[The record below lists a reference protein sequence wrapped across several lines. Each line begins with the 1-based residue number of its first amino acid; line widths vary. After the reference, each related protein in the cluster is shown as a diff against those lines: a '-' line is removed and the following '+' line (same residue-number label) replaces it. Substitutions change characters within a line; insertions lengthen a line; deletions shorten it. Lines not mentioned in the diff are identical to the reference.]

1 MWQRGGAM
9 RVEIRRDIG
18 GRPGLAVG
26 VRLLLPMLLLLGVG
40 CASLPLA
47 PERAPS
53 TAFDQPESTAV
64 GASVGEAAAEHPG
77 SSGFA
82 LLRTGREA
90 LSARVFLAEMAARSL
105 DLQYYIFKG
114 DTAGSV
120 LAERLIQAA
129 DRGVRVRLLLDDNNL
144 AGHDPIAAALDAHP
158 NIEVRIF
165 NPFAH
170 RKSHGYDLAIDF
182 GRVNHRAHNKIFVAD
197 GAVGIL
203 GGRNIG
209 DDYFGLSAEANFR
222 DLDVAAVG
230 PVVREIAKGFDGYWN
245 SDWAYPIAA
254 LVDRQAGPADLE
266 RLRAGVR
273 ATLDARPCPYP
284 LDSHA
289 AGLRTWLEGLVSGLV
304 WAPGQVVA
312 DDPSTLTR
320 GERGSVAVALV
331 EQMAAAE
338 REILIESAYFVQRKP
353 GVEAARR
360 VCDSGIR
367 IRVLTNS
374 LASNDVAPAHAGYE
388 KNRKRLLEAGVELHE
403 LRPDARTVARQV
415 APEAGGAITALHT
428 KAVVL
433 DRETVF
439 IGSFNLDPRSA
450 ELNTEVALLISSAEL
465 AAQVAAFMDEG
476 VAADSSYRI
485 VLGNDGDVIWI
496 SEVEGAE
503 RRWKHEPETSGWQRF
518 VADVVKLFPIQSQL

>member
-1 MWQRGGAM
+1 M
-9 RVEIRRDIG
+9 RLETRRDAD
-18 GRPGLAVG
+18 RQRRRAAG
-26 VRLLLPMLLLLGVG
+26 VSLILPALLLAAG
-40 CASLPLA
+40 CASLPPA
-47 PERAPS
+47 PAKSPS
-53 TAFDQPESTAV
+53 MAFDRPQSTV
-64 GASVGEAAAEHPG
+64 SGALVADAAAAHPG

-82 LLRTGREA
+82 LVRSGRDA
-90 LSARVFLAEMAARSL
+90 LTVRLLVTELAEESL
-105 DLQYYIFKG
+105 DLQYYIYKG
-114 DTAGSV
+114 DTSG
-120 LAERLIQAA
+120 RLLTEHLLRAA
-129 DRGVRVRLLLDDNNL
+129 DRGVRVRLLVDDNNL
-144 AGHDPIAAALDAHP
+144 AGRDPIVAALDAHP
-158 NIEVRIF
+158 HIEVRIF

-170 RKSHGYDLAIDF
+170 RRSHGLDF
-182 GRVNHRAHNKIFVAD
+182 AVDFSRVNHRMHNKIFVSD
-197 GAVGIL
+197 GAVAVV

-209 DDYFGLSAEANFR
+209 DDYFGLSPEANFR
-222 DLDVAAVG
+222 DLDVATAG
-230 PVVREIAKGFDGYWN
+230 PIVREIAAGFDGFWN
-245 SDWAYPIAA
+245 SDWAYPVAA
-254 LVDRQAGPADLE
+254 LVERQATPADLE
-266 RLRAGVR
+266 KLRTALRAALEVDPG
-273 ATLDARPCPYP
+273 PWP
-284 LDSHA
+284 LDHDIA
-289 AGLRTWLEGLVSGLV
+289 DLRAPLDELVSRLV

-403 LRPDARTVARQV
+403 LRPDAVTVARQV
-415 APEAGGAITALHT
+415 APEAAGAITALHT

-450 ELNTEVALLISSAEL
+450 ELNTEVALLISSSEL

-476 VAADSSYRI
+476 VAVDSSYRI

-496 SEVEGAE
+496 SEAGGAE
-503 RRWKHEPETSGWQRF
+503 RRWKHEPETSCWQRF

>member
-1 MWQRGGAM
+1 MFT
-9 RVEIRRDIG
+9 I
-18 GRPGLAVG
+18 LAV
-26 VRLLLPMLLLLGVG
+26 LLLSAG
-40 CASLPLA
+40 CASLPPA
-47 PERAPS
+47 PAKTPS
-53 TAFDQPESTAV
+53 MAFDRPQSTVA
-64 GASVGEAAAEHPG
+64 GALVAEVAAAHPG

-82 LLRTGREA
+82 LLPSGQDA
-90 LSARVFLAEMAARSL
+90 LAVRLLLTDLAEQSL

-114 DTAGSV
+114 DTSGRV
-120 LAERLIQAA
+120 LTERLLRAA
-129 DRGVRVRLLLDDNNL
+129 DRGVRVRLLVDDNNL
-144 AGHDPIAAALDAHP
+144 AGHDPTVAALDAHP
-158 NIEVRIF
+158 YIEVRIF

-170 RKSHGYDLAIDF
+170 RRSHGLDF
-182 GRVNHRAHNKIFVAD
+182 AVDFSRVNHRMHNKIFVSD
-197 GAVGIL
+197 GAVAVV

-209 DDYFGLSAEANFR
+209 DDYFGLSPEANFR
-222 DLDVAAVG
+222 DLDVAAAG
-230 PVVREIAKGFDGYWN
+230 PIVREIAAGFDNFWN
-245 SDWAYPIAA
+245 SDWAYPVAA
-254 LVDRQAGPADLE
+254 LVERQATPADLE
-266 RLRAGVR
+266 KLRTALRA
-273 ATLDARPCPYP
+273 ALDVDHSPFP
-284 LDSHA
+284 LDGDIA
-289 AGLRTWLEGLVSGLV
+289 DLKAPLDELVSRLV

-312 DDPSTLTR
+312 DDSSTLTR
-320 GERGSVAVALV
+320 GERGSVADALV

-360 VCDSGIR
+360 VCDRGIR

-403 LRPDARTVARQV
+403 LRPDALTVARQV
-415 APEAGGAITALHT
+415 APEVAGAITALHT

-450 ELNTEVALLISSAEL
+450 ELNTEVALLISSSEL

-518 VADVVKLFPIQSQL
+518 VADLIKLFPIQSQL